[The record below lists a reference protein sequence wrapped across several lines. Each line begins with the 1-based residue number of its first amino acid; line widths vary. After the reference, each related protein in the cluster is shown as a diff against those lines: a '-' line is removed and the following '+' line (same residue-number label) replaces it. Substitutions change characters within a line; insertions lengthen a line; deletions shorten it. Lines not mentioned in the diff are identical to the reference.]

1 MKRLLGWG
9 LMLVFLASLCVG
21 AAACSHSQKESGS
34 SGTKDSST
42 SKKSEGSGSSGDG
55 Y

>member
-1 MKRLLGWG
+1 MKRIFGWG
-9 LMLVFLASLCVG
+9 LVVVFLASLCVG

-34 SGTKDSST
+34 SGTK
-42 SKKSEGSGSSGDG
+42 KSDTTQKRQGSGDG

>member
-9 LMLVFLASLCVG
+9 LTVVFLASLCVG
-21 AAACSHSQKESGS
+21 AAACSHSHKDSGS
-34 SGTKDSST
+34 SKTKDSST
-42 SKKSEGSGSSGDG
+42 EKKREVSGDG

>member
-1 MKRLLGWG
+1 MKRILGWG
-9 LMLVFLASLCVG
+9 LMVVFLASLCVG
-21 AAACSHSQKESGS
+21 AAACSHSYKESGS

-42 SKKSEGSGSSGDG
+42 SEKREGSGGG